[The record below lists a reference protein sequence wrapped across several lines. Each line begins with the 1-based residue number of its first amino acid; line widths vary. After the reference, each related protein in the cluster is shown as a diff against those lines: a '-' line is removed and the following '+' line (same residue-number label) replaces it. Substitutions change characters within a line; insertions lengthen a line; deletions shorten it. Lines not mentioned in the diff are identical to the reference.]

1 MSYTFSRS
9 TILIDGLHEEQRV
22 NNGVPFPSNFDRPHS
37 FNLVSNYRI
46 SRRLSFS
53 SNVVY
58 STGRPVT
65 LPVAAYYSE
74 DRPYLLYSSRN
85 AYRIPDYFRVDLS
98 VNLEGNLRFKKIAHS
113 FWMLNVYNLTGRHNA
128 YSVFYEVVDDQING
142 YQLSIFARPIVTL
155 SWNFKFG
162 NYNSN

>member
-1 MSYTFSRS
+1 
-9 TILIDGLHEEQRV
+9 
-22 NNGVPFPSNFDRPHS
+22 
-37 FNLVSNYRI
+37 LVSNYRI

-74 DRPYLLYSSRN
+74 GRPYLLYSSRN